1 MERVVFPSR
10 LYWKRPLE
18 TRVHVRFKLEILERM
33 RLPTCCRNITRLH
46 SLIVT
51 PKNDDILQLI
61 AHGQVDLH
69 YTGGLRQHLS
79 ALRGRV

>member
-1 MERVVFPSR
+1 MRS
-10 LYWKRPLE
+10 LE
-18 TRVHVRFKLEILERM
+18 TWVHVRFKLEILERM

-51 PKNDDILQLI
+51 PKNDDILQLM

-69 YTGGLRQHLS
+69 HIGGPRQHLS
-79 ALRGRV
+79 ALRRPV